1 MIKEKG
7 GARAMITGT
16 PISTPFYSNHQER
29 PKQILKPLLKCPVLK
44 REKDRETR

>member
-7 GARAMITGT
+7 GARAM
-16 PISTPFYSNHQER
+16 FYSKHQER

-44 REKDRETR
+44 REKDREKR